1 MAPLVHIP
9 VSCSRAAPRHRSSRR
24 AAQIR
29 CHAPPPRRGR
39 GDGPRNCG
47 AATLAVAGC
56 SRGPCSRRHGASRRS
71 AASCASSRNGRYGTG
86 VGRTHE
92 GVYRTRL
99 DEPLL
104 PTAGLVGVGRD
115 RDFLRRRRSAH
126 LAAPDA
132 PAAEPLLPEPRPC
145 SSAEVAVPRAR
156 DDQFCRNVPLDS
168 LEADALR
175 EERFCVGDKIDRSSS
190 V

>member
-1 MAPLVHIP
+1 MELAQECCISEFLAEWP
-9 VSCSRAAPRHRSSRR
+9 VWEPESGEP
-24 AAQIR
+24 
-29 CHAPPPRRGR
+29 
-39 GDGPRNCG
+39 D
-47 AATLAVAGC
+47 
-56 SRGPCSRRHGASRRS
+56 
-71 AASCASSRNGRYGTG
+71 
-86 VGRTHE
+86 E

-145 SSAEVAVPRAR
+145 KLAEVAVPRAR

-168 LEADALR
+168 LEADVLR
-175 EERFCVGDKIDRSSS
+175 EERFCVGDKIDQLLLGVGPVLPPLPEGLDLGSRSNQGR
-190 V
+190 VDL